1 MSWSLQIDPVFLVM
15 YAQALF
21 SHLASNL
28 GQGCVSYLG
37 NPHNISIP
45 TLHITGTQSVL
56 AESIYSMNKAQ
67 ENAWVNFSVKFWY
80 HTMMMLIEYDIL

>member
-1 MSWSLQIDPVFLVM
+1 M

-45 TLHITGTQSVL
+45 TLHITGTQSIL

-67 ENAWVNFSVKFWY
+67 ENA
-80 HTMMMLIEYDIL
+80 